1 MVRDKFTDLY
11 HGQWLSESRQVAI
24 RAIRIFNSTNMSKDD
39 FIERVSTL
47 HQIHHDYVLSIFGV
61 CMEPEKYALILQ
73 YMALGSLYDVLSQKM
88 IKLAWCDRQSIAL
101 QMIKSINYL
110 HTLPKPVIHGHIK
123 PQHFLIDK
131 HGQDFLVKVDILDLT
146 TILRENSDKI
156 FRSRLV
162 GHLRWTAPELYR
174 TSGLTKAGDVYALG
188 VVLWQLA
195 TGCEPY
201 ENMDDSSAN
210 GAPYAEKYVR
220 SSLSK
225 EKAGVLCDILSNNQ
239 SILQEIINTLPS
251 ACNDKAMNS
260 LASYVPENT
269 VKEVA
274 QTHIEHALER
284 SKSII
289 HEQIVSAL
297 KTMPKLRT
305 RSASFVSS
313 LFRDL
318 ATSLSSSKE
327 SFSTTQLSNLV
338 ALIAPYIYGG
348 TPMCQALRC
357 ALDTFRS
364 ATQNLK

>member
-201 ENMDDSSAN
+201 ENMDDSSVRTFVERENRPDIPTNIDTLFTELITCAWTHKPKKRPTCN
-210 GAPYAEKYVR
+210 QILLSLESGSLLPYASSENEVR
-220 SSLSK
+220 K
-225 EKAGVLCDILSNNQ
+225 H
-239 SILQEIINTLPS
+239 LP
-251 ACNDKAMNS
+251 C
-260 LASYVPENT
+260 
-269 VKEVA
+269 
-274 QTHIEHALER
+274 
-284 SKSII
+284 
-289 HEQIVSAL
+289 
-297 KTMPKLRT
+297 
-305 RSASFVSS
+305 
-313 LFRDL
+313 
-318 ATSLSSSKE
+318 LSSMK
-327 SFSTTQLSNLV
+327 TKL
-338 ALIAPYIYGG
+338 
-348 TPMCQALRC
+348 
-357 ALDTFRS
+357 
-364 ATQNLK
+364 